1 MHAFEVYR
9 TPDARANLDRGPVTG
24 TRNGSSDDNGLRRTV
39 MATPLTEM
47 PETAVQLDDPTTYLA
62 GPPHDFFDYLRR
74 EEPVHWHASPNYA
87 PGFWVVTKYADVIGI
102 ERDVKTFS
110 SAQGGALLDD
120 QQRAPSS

>member
-1 MHAFEVYR
+1 MCQVERVLFMHAFEVYR
-9 TPDARANLDRGPVTG
+9 TPDARANLDAVSVTG
-24 TRNGSSDDNGLRRTV
+24 TRNGLRERSEATGLRRTV

-62 GPPHDFFDYLRR
+62 GPPHAFFDYLRR

-102 ERDVKTFS
+102 ERD
-110 SAQGGALLDD
+110 
-120 QQRAPSS
+120 